1 MRNLIGR
8 PVLAVGETVYSW
20 EDVILAAAL
29 WGDWPRVVGRT
40 REGFDL
46 VAEAEAA
53 ESDEPPF
60 TDEEVE
66 EAASEF
72 RYARNLVS
80 ADEMESWLAAWGL
93 DVDSWMQWIVTDL
106 LRAKREAEEAEE
118 GEDAGADDEGA
129 ALDADEGQEPA
140 EEGDGEPEEEGEPDE
155 EFLSALHA
163 EAVCSGTLGRLSYS
177 LAQRAAVFAREREEG
192 GPAATGTLDGP
203 APEVP
208 AGLPPLGLAPE
219 EVARRLR
226 ALSEL
231 DAAFERFRA
240 RVVDADQLAARLR
253 SRQTEWTR
261 VTVRVLKLDS
271 EDAAREALTS
281 VRDDGCDMAE
291 VAADAGVEL
300 AEGSTYLEELEPGV
314 RDRLLAAQ
322 KGELLGPLKDGEGW
336 SLFEVLDKTLP
347 SLEDEEIA
355 GKAEK
360 SLLQSALSRE
370 VDNRVVWRW
379 RS

>member
-29 WGDWPRVVGRT
+29 WGDWSRVVERT
-40 REGFDL
+40 SEGLAL

-80 ADEMESWLAAWGL
+80 ADEMEAWLSAWGL
-93 DVDSWMQWIVTDL
+93 DVDGWMQWIVTDV
-106 LRAKREAEEAEE
+106 LRTRSEAAE
-118 GEDAGADDEGA
+118 GEDAGAGDEEAAPEGDDA
-129 ALDADEGQEPA
+129 QALAEP
-140 EEGDGEPEEEGEPDE
+140 GDGEPEEEGEPDE

-192 GPAATGTLDGP
+192 GPAAAEAREGP

-208 AGLPPLGLAPE
+208 AALPPLGLAPE
-219 EVARRLR
+219 EVTRRLR

-253 SRQTEWTR
+253 SRQTDWTR

-281 VRDDGCDMAE
+281 VRDDGCDLSE

-300 AEGSTYLEELEPGV
+300 AEGTTFLEELDSGV

-355 GKAEK
+355 EKAEK